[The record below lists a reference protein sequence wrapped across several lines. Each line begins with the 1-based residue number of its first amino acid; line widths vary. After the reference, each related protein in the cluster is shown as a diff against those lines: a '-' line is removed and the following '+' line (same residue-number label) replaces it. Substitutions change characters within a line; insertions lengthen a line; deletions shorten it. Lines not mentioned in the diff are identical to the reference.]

1 MFNLRDFANV
11 VKGIKLIPN
20 THLRDP
26 NKLIRLWCHE
36 VYRVFYDR
44 LIDDTDRK
52 SFFSM
57 VKSKCQR
64 FFKVDL
70 SKILF
75 PHMLGGSSVVNDEHL
90 QSLFFGDYMYPEVEA
105 KIYDEIP
112 DANLLTKAMEHY
124 LNEHNS
130 VSKGPIP
137 LVMFRFAVEHTS
149 RIIRIIRQKGGHAL
163 LVGMGGSGRQSLTKL
178 ATFIANYEL
187 FQIEVNKTYSITAGN
202 V

>member
-1 MFNLRDFANV
+1 
-11 VKGIKLIPN
+11 
-20 THLRDP
+20 
-26 NKLIRLWCHE
+26 
-36 VYRVFYDR
+36 
-44 LIDDTDRK
+44 
-52 SFFSM
+52 
-57 VKSKCQR
+57 
-64 FFKVDL
+64 
-70 SKILF
+70 
-75 PHMLGGSSVVNDEHL
+75 MLGGSSVVNDEHL
-90 QSLFFGDYMYPEVEA
+90 RSLFFGDYMYPEVEA